1 MKDKIKNKIAEAVTE
16 HNLKAESRIPK
27 APANLVIIVTI
38 VNRGKADFYM
48 DFLQSFEVNM
58 QMAMGA
64 HGTENLSATKGFS
77 GSAYTEKAVLF
88 SVAREDKKKEILGA
102 LQDKFDTVRGGGGIA
117 YVIPLTS
124 VIGVAI
130 YSFLSNQVR

>member
-1 MKDKIKNKIAEAVTE
+1 MKEKIKNKIAEAVTE
-16 HNLKAESRIPK
+16 RNLKIESRIPK

-64 HGTENLSATKGFS
+64 HGTENLS